1 MLPKSLDRI
10 HLTVC
15 LFAVLSKKRHIRV
28 LSDNTKNCGSLASVL
43 GLHNSEH
50 PHPVFPPQL
59 ASFEL

>member
-28 LSDNTKNCGSLASVL
+28 LSDYTKNCGSLASVL
-43 GLHNSEH
+43 GLG
-50 PHPVFPPQL
+50 V
-59 ASFEL
+59 